1 MLTWEPPPATGL
13 GDRMGAWMVLLALGR
28 LRNESSGFHTARNS
42 HPETGP
48 SDPCEQHRRE
58 MVTHGNGQ

>member
-1 MLTWEPPPATGL
+1 MYFRDEQGETEAVLTRRL
-13 GDRMGAWMVLLALGR
+13 SSRALYDYV
-28 LRNESSGFHTARNS
+28 HTARNS